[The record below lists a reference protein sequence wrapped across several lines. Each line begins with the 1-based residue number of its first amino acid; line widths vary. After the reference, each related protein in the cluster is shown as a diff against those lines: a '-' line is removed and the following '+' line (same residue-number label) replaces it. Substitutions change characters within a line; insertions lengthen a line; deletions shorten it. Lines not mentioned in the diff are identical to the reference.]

1 MDATMIA
8 DAKRWDADGLAREP
22 RMVSAAEFRELLTSH
37 RRLVR
42 VIPRQEKLRGLQDTE
57 TGELFVTDAQRLL
70 HPAHPDFGRAR
81 AFGNRK

>member
-1 MDATMIA
+1 MDATMSA

-42 VIPRQEKLRGLQDTE
+42 VDTRQEMLRGLQDTD

-70 HPAHPDFGRAR
+70 HPTHSGFWLGRGAR
-81 AFGNRK
+81 NHK